1 MDKSSSQ
8 SPNLTGMDFKQ
19 KALSTAI
26 LILAASMVP
35 IALASSPAPDQ
46 PKYSSI
52 LREALSQQFDRGN
65 LDLVSKYIETQ
76 DAVPAKQVKG
86 SAYAL
91 YLAQSID
98 RNQKKFVNLAQAAD
112 TNPRDR
118 FYALKTFASLL
129 HTVQDFYSKTDYIS
143 ETIKAKSSKRG
154 AHAVDPYQL
163 DFADWEK
170 IKNKSL
176 QYESADIATIV
187 PDGAK
192 IARELSLRETQRQW
206 EILEALIKQKYPDRS
221 SNILTALKSASTPYD
236 KCEPD
241 DFGLID

>member
-1 MDKSSSQ
+1 MA
-8 SPNLTGMDFKQ
+8 FKQ

-46 PKYSSI
+46 PRYSSI

>member
-8 SPNLTGMDFKQ
+8 STNLTGMDFKQ

-26 LILAASMVP
+26 LISAAGMVP
-35 IALASSPAPDQ
+35 IALAANPAPDH

-65 LDLVSKYIETQ
+65 LDLVSKYIESQ
-76 DAVPAKQVKG
+76 EAVPVKQVKG

-129 HTVQDFYSKTDYIS
+129 HTVQDFYNKTDYIS
-143 ETIKAKSSKRG
+143 EAIKAKSSKRG
-154 AHAVDPYQL
+154 THAIDPYQL
-163 DFADWEK
+163 DIADWEK
-170 IKNKSL
+170 IKNKSV
-176 QYESADIATIV
+176 QYESADIAIIV

-192 IARELSLRETQRQW
+192 ISRELSLRETQRQW
-206 EILEALIKQKYPDRS
+206 EILEALIKQRYPDRS
-221 SNILTALKSASTPYD
+221 SNILTAIKSASTPYNTR
-236 KCEPD
+236 EPD

>member
-1 MDKSSSQ
+1 M
-8 SPNLTGMDFKQ
+8 
-19 KALSTAI
+19 
-26 LILAASMVP
+26 
-35 IALASSPAPDQ
+35 
-46 PKYSSI
+46 
-52 LREALSQQFDRGN
+52 REALSQQFDRGN

>member
-1 MDKSSSQ
+1 
-8 SPNLTGMDFKQ
+8 MDFKQ

-46 PKYSSI
+46 PRYSSI

-76 DAVPAKQVKG
+76 DAVPDKQVKG

-192 IARELSLRETQRQW
+192 IARELSFRETQRQW